1 VAPPLRTDPA
11 GSEGPWFTA
20 GPVETINAPGFP
32 SISNGMRP
40 VFLRMDTDS
49 EADRIRRDRE
59 GRRTQERVR
68 IEERRR
74 EQRSSVERL
83 RAFDLRQRDPPD
95 EAERPGDTPK
105 FLIIPAR
112 NTIDLPEGSLRGV
125 PTLGSDS
132 EEERKIGAAIEP
144 RRLRDFL
151 AMDPTEKFDIQAL
164 NAFHFLDLVE
174 EARNDPTLL
183 ERLAHRAQILL
194 GRVKQEVD
202 DPLSAGGFLREQVLD
217 WYRRSSESPEWAERT
232 PERWAGIFA
241 DSRVN
246 GGNLHPWLNLR
257 LWSLRNEALRGG
269 RWVGRLRHSLTRDRA
284 IESSIARTG
293 VQRIQAETA
302 QAILDDL
309 ATQPRVSGATLPLVR
324 LSELAVRREVQTVN
338 EALVALFGSPVIGPF
353 VVLHPNRY
361 PDCEELLIRPP
372 IPGATGAALAYALVT
387 GHSTLR
393 GAGSTSHRNARSGS
407 GGGKG
412 EVEEAP
418 DSFEEDLDGVSIWE
432 SESVGFEDWARLLG
446 TRRREKRRLE
456 PPPKDY
462 RTRPAYPVLRQ
473 ALLEDAEFRKSFLG
487 VKWRGRPAGLPLLTT
502 LLQKGSLTPEVV
514 TDFEYLEAELGE
526 LVRGDPNWVPP
537 DDRWTLPGWTIS
549 RDGER
554 TSGYRYRAE
563 AGAGSPLDS

>member
-1 VAPPLRTDPA
+1 M
-11 GSEGPWFTA
+11 
-20 GPVETINAPGFP
+20 N
-32 SISNGMRP
+32 
-40 VFLRMDTDS
+40 TDS

-59 GRRTQERVR
+59 GRRAEERAR

-74 EQRSSVERL
+74 ERRTSVERL
-83 RAFDLRQRDPPD
+83 RAFDVRQPDPLEQSD
-95 EAERPGDTPK
+95 HSGNSPK

-112 NTIDLPEGSLRGV
+112 NTIDLPDGSLS
-125 PTLGSDS
+125 TLPALDSDS
-132 EEERKIGAAIEP
+132 ETDRMIGRAIQS

-151 AMDPTEKFDIQAL
+151 SMDPIEKFDIQAL
-164 NAFHFLDLVE
+164 NAFHFLELVA
-174 EARNDPTLL
+174 EANGDPAVL

-194 GRVKQEVD
+194 SRVKQEVD

-217 WYRRSSESPEWAERT
+217 WYRHSYGAMDWAERT

-257 LWSLRNEALRGG
+257 LWSLRNEALRSG
-269 RWVGRLRHSLTRDRA
+269 RWSGRLRHTLGRDRV

-293 VQRIQAETA
+293 VQRIQAETS

-309 ATQPRVSGATLPLVR
+309 ATHPRPVAANLPLVR

-338 EALVALFGSPVIGPF
+338 EALATLFGSPVIGPF

-387 GHSTLR
+387 GHSTAR
-393 GAGSTSHRNARSGS
+393 GAGSASHRNVSSNPR
-407 GGGKG
+407 GGRG
-412 EVEEAP
+412 EAEDSDE
-418 DSFEEDLDGVSIWE
+418 SFEEDLDGTSIWE
-432 SESVGFEDWARLLG
+432 SDTVGTEEWARLLG

-462 RTRPAYPVLRQ
+462 RLRPAYPVLRK
-473 ALLEDAEFRKSFLG
+473 ALLEDVDFRKSFLA
-487 VKWRGRPAGLPLLTT
+487 VKWRGRPAGLPLLTV
-502 LLQKGSLTPEVV
+502 LLQKGVLAPEVV

-526 LVRGDPNWVPP
+526 LVQGDPNWVPP
-537 DDRWTLPGWTIS
+537 DNRWMLPGWVVT
-549 RDGER
+549 REGER
-554 TSGYRYRAE
+554 SSGYRYRAE
-563 AGAGSPLDS
+563 SSGASSVDP